1 MVSLVIREV
10 LLWARGLK
18 AIECEA
24 LSRRILYTNDGLL
37 NKTNLQYTCT
47 VLIAS

>member
-37 NKTNLQYTCT
+37 NKTNLQYTCM